1 MRFRER
7 LLASIRA
14 MQPVLDIPGVMVGG
28 SQVPNLLEPDAAAT
42 LVVSQDV
49 DLVIPVS
56 RHAEVKKAL
65 EGLRGYKPSSDEP
78 SVWLPDDEQLL
89 EINFI
94 GLDPSLRESSDTYV
108 LDDDRLPL
116 LVFGLLSR
124 LQEGMLLQV
133 GDVRAR
139 LPRPAGLLIEKLLT
153 ERAGLKGQRDLLVAL
168 GLLLV
173 SGRDDVDEV
182 VERFAELSD
191 EEKKTVTGSLAIL
204 SLMASVPDM
213 PDPARAREEIAT
225 LIERLEAIP

>member
-1 MRFRER
+1 MRFRDR

-42 LVVSQDV
+42 LIVSQDV
-49 DLVIPVS
+49 DLVIPIS

-65 EGLRGYKPSSDEP
+65 EGLRGYTPSSDEP
-78 SVWLPDDEQLL
+78 SVWLPNDEQLL
-89 EINFI
+89 EVNFI

-108 LDDDRLPL
+108 LDDERLPL
-116 LVFGLLSR
+116 LVFGLLS
-124 LQEGMLLQV
+124 LLHEGQLLQV
-133 GDVRAR
+133 GDVRVR

-173 SGRDDVDEV
+173 SRGGDVDEIA
-182 VERFAELSD
+182 ERFVELSD
-191 EEKKTVTGSLAIL
+191 EQKKTVIGSLAIL
-204 SLMASVPDM
+204 SLMGSAPDM

-225 LIERLEAIP
+225 LIERLEGIS